1 MYKDIGFLMFN
12 SNAIKFTH
20 EGKVGIKLYVVPAP
34 RNLSKQISWKV
45 SADQST
51 DSANIGN
58 DLSTSRSTGDQ
69 KGSHGC
75 GDGEGIGDNDEVKNT
90 LNDPERDGIPMEEDR
105 VSLPEPQE
113 PVVWIRCDVY
123 DTGIGIPG
131 ICLNS
136 WTLVTFFLEFLLNV
150 MFTTFSTSFD
160 GN

>member
-20 EGKVGIKLYVVPAP
+20 EGKVGIKLYIVPAP
-34 RNLSKQISWKV
+34 RNLSKQNSWKV

-51 DSANIGN
+51 DSANIGK

-136 WTLVTFFLEFLLNV
+136 WTLVTSFLDISVECHVYYLFN
-150 MFTTFSTSFD
+150 FI
-160 GN
+160 